1 MKQELKNN
9 NKNFIVKY
17 AKSFCYAM
25 SGIWY
30 AIKYERNM
38 IVIFFA
44 GVIAS
49 LLGFYFKIDK
59 SEWVFCILMIAMIMT
74 TEMVNTAIEKTVDLV
89 TEDYHEL
96 AKVAKDTAAGA
107 TLILCIVAF
116 IGAII
121 IFGPK
126 IVGLF

>member
-1 MKQELKNN
+1 MKQESK

-17 AKSFCYAM
+17 AKSFCYAV

-38 IVIFFA
+38 IVILFA
-44 GVIAS
+44 GILAS
-49 LLGFYFKIDK
+49 LLGFYFKIDE
-59 SEWVFCILMIAMIMT
+59 SEWVFCILIIAMIMT

-89 TEDYHEL
+89 TKDYHEL

-116 IGAII
+116 IGAIV